1 MTKSLYKLFN
11 YKIECYD
18 IQNKTKCQSKKNV
31 RNTAAINT

>member
-18 IQNKTKCQSKKNV
+18 NQTKCQDKTNV
-31 RNTAAINT
+31 RNTAAINI